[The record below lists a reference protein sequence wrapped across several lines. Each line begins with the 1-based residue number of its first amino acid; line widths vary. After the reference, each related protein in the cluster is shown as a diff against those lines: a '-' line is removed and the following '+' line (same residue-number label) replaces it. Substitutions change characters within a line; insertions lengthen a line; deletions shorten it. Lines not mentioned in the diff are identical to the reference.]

1 MYFEND
7 FKNIKDIEC
16 VGTCRYTGYVAK
28 SIKLMLEFAK

>member
-1 MYFEND
+1 MILKTVKE
-7 FKNIKDIEC
+7 IEY